1 MIAARLAAPLFL
13 AAALLLGSSAHADP
27 SAADKRSADS
37 LVLEGKRLLK
47 AGDAA
52 AALEKFQ
59 AAYALTRAPTTGLE
73 VAMAFEAMG
82 KLVEARAMVV
92 KVGQLPGETIEP
104 WAHKQARA
112 SAASAIEALDTR
124 IPSLVLRIQGAPK
137 ETVTAT
143 VDGFPVPAE
152 SLAAPLQFNPGKR
165 EVVVTAPGYRTAKTT
180 VELVEGV
187 VQPVEVPIALER
199 EAISKTSSM
208 NDDSRPVRNDVIVYA
223 GIGVS
228 GALAVVALGT
238 GIGAYDAQM
247 RADRNFERAGCS
259 GSLADPLECELN
271 FNEQEEKRVLL
282 GNIAIWTAIGAGAVG
297 AATGLYALLTRTPED
312 TPPKQSV
319 RVSPTVGGI
328 VVSGT
333 F

>member
-1 MIAARLAAPLFL
+1 
-13 AAALLLGSSAHADP
+13 
-27 SAADKRSADS
+27 
-37 LVLEGKRLLK
+37 
-47 AGDAA
+47 
-52 AALEKFQ
+52 
-59 AAYALTRAPTTGLE
+59 
-73 VAMAFEAMG
+73 MAFEAMG

-165 EVVVTAPGYRTAKTT
+165 EVVVTAPGYRTARTT

-199 EAISKTSSM
+199 EAISTASHQ
-208 NDDSRPVRNDVIVYA
+208 NDDSKPVRNDAIVYA

-228 GALAVVALGT
+228 GALAVVGVAT
-238 GIGAYDAQM
+238 AIGAAMAEQKSYDDWEQANCTAM
-247 RADRNFERAGCS
+247 PTPSCYN
-259 GSLADPLECELN
+259 N
-271 FNEQEEKRVLL
+271 FNEQENKRFLL
-282 GNIAIWTAIGAGAVG
+282 ANTAIWSFIGATVVG
-297 AATGLYALLTRTPED
+297 TGTLVYALVVKKPEK
-312 TPPKQSV
+312 P
-319 RVSPTVGGI
+319 SPQRQAVYVEPAVGGI
-328 VVSGT
+328 LVRGT